1 MAKVKEAEILDQLT
15 ERELRDYAGFFD
27 KNKLEELEIEE
38 GGLRVVLKKESPV
51 VALAAPVAPVAVP
64 TAQTP
69 DVAAAASEK
78 AAAEAEKKSNYK
90 EIRSPIVGTFYDKPS
105 PDSDNYVKVG
115 DTVNP
120 DTKVCI
126 VEAMKI
132 MNEISAGVAGKVV
145 EVLVKS
151 GQSVQANQVLMYVE

>member
-15 ERELRDYAGFFD
+15 ERELRDYANFFD
-27 KNKLEELEIEE
+27 KNRLEELEIEE
-38 GGLRVVLKKESPV
+38 RGLRIVLKKETPV
-51 VALAAPVAPVAVP
+51 VAVASAPVAAAPAVS
-64 TAQTP
+64 AES
-69 DVAAAASEK
+69 AAKALEDEEK
-78 AAAEAEKKSNYK
+78 AEKKSNYK
-90 EIRSPIVGTFYDKPS
+90 EVRSPIVGTFYATPA
-105 PDSDNYVKVG
+105 PDADAYVKVG
-115 DTVNP
+115 DTIAA

-145 EVLVKS
+145 EILVKH